1 MDANVLYQHVQ
12 LDIDLMQAR
21 EAMDRKIAQEREE
34 EDRTLW
40 QEHDD
45 MALTQDA
52 RALLCGVDEE
62 VQLSSVGLQRRLGPS
77 GAGVW
82 VRSTLSR
89 LQGSRPAGRIGRAE
103 HAAEG
108 LRGLRLVLEDH
119 NLNY

>member
-34 EDRTLW
+34 EDWTLQ

-52 RALLCGVDEE
+52 RALLF
-62 VQLSSVGLQRRLGPS
+62 
-77 GAGVW
+77 AG
-82 VRSTLSR
+82 S
-89 LQGSRPAGRIGRAE
+89 IE
-103 HAAEG
+103 KC
-108 LRGLRLVLEDH
+108 
-119 NLNY
+119 N